1 MNTTGILRRILSHF
15 ETGIPMIDYMIF
27 AALASAATYVFN
39 WLSENM
45 NIKST
50 LRYIYYHYFTCKN
63 IVSYEGKISTN
74 FDRYSSRMCQT
85 SVFSEHFRAL
95 WDYIIRNVDT
105 NTTIREIKEY
115 VISDKTTSVAHD
127 KNMYIVNQLNR
138 FLISEKH
145 DIYAVTY
152 LYNNSQNDGNDN
164 SQTSTKTSGA
174 KTEYIV
180 IDLFSS
186 KSSIQEIKAF
196 VEDITR
202 DYLAKIT
209 HLRENQ
215 QFIYSLSK
223 LTWDDSSCEMWKET
237 VFESTRTFKNLFFE
251 RSDAVIG
258 KVDFFLKN
266 RDWYYDKGIPY
277 TLGIGLYGPPG
288 TGKTSFIK
296 ALANHTGRHIVSISL
311 KMIKTKKQLE
321 DVFFESRYDTDNKKG
336 SIGFDKKIIVFED
349 IDCIGD
355 IVMDR
360 AKKQENKKQE
370 MFSVPPNGAHGISAS
385 GAFHEQVPLTAEQS
399 KDALKMLLAPDDA
412 ITLDDILELWD
423 GIREASGRIM
433 IVTSNHYD
441 KLDPALKRPGRIDIT
456 LELAYASREI
466 IGRMYKHLVGEEPD
480 INDLEQINDRFYTPA
495 EITNAYMNERR
506 GMLKLLMKNEQRCS
520 K

>member
-1 MNTTGILRRILSHF
+1 M
-15 ETGIPMIDYMIF
+15 
-27 AALASAATYVFN
+27 
-39 WLSENM
+39 
-45 NIKST
+45 
-50 LRYIYYHYFTCKN
+50 
-63 IVSYEGKISTN
+63 
-74 FDRYSSRMCQT
+74 
-85 SVFSEHFRAL
+85 
-95 WDYIIRNVDT
+95 
-105 NTTIREIKEY
+105 
-115 VISDKTTSVAHD
+115 
-127 KNMYIVNQLNR
+127 
-138 FLISEKH
+138 ISEKH
-145 DIYAVTY
+145 GIYAVTY
-152 LYNNSQNDGNDN
+152 VYNNTQNDGNVN
-164 SQTSTKTSGA
+164 SQMSTKTTGA

-237 VFESTRTFKNLFFE
+237 GFESTRTFKNLFFE

-277 TLGIGLYGPPG
+277 TLGVGIYGPPG

-360 AKKQENKKQE
+360 AKKPQNNQ
-370 MFSVPPNGAHGISAS
+370 
-385 GAFHEQVPLTAEQS
+385 
-399 KDALKMLLAPDDA
+399 KM
-412 ITLDDILELWD
+412 
-423 GIREASGRIM
+423 R
-433 IVTSNHYD
+433 
-441 KLDPALKRPGRIDIT
+441 
-456 LELAYASREI
+456 
-466 IGRMYKHLVGEEPD
+466 
-480 INDLEQINDRFYTPA
+480 
-495 EITNAYMNERR
+495 
-506 GMLKLLMKNEQRCS
+506 
-520 K
+520 